1 MNILTNPKPN
11 DPTLHEAPDK
21 TKMTKLPKDKITFF
35 FTDIEGA
42 TRLAQQLGESY
53 ALILERHRAIIRR
66 IIARYKGHEID
77 TAGDGFFIVFEKIDQ
92 AVSAAVD
99 IQQAFTF
106 ESWATDIGLKVRIG
120 IHSGIAQPTA
130 TGYTGIEV
138 HKASRICNASYGSQV
153 LLSEEASTMLFGAL
167 PQGVA
172 LIDLGQYL
180 LKGFEQPERL
190 LQLVI
195 PGVKDDFPPPLTGTS
210 EPRIA
215 VLPFANLSAEPKQ
228 EYFCDGISEEIILAI
243 SNIYGLK
250 VIARSSTFALKG
262 KNLDAREIGKIL
274 NATVILEG
282 SVRKKGNHLRISTQL
297 VDCST
302 GLTLWSERFDS
313 KIEDV
318 FALQDS
324 IAQSIA
330 KALKIKLIPEQECC
344 VQNRQTNNVAAYDF
358 YLKGR
363 QHYYQ
368 FSHKSI
374 LAAIEM
380 FREAIKID
388 KEYALAYCGLADSYA
403 YLYMHGEKTK
413 ENLKNASQASK
424 LAIELGPLLAE
435 TYTSQGVVLTLKKQ
449 FKKAE
454 ASFEKAISINS
465 YLFDAWYHYAK
476 VCSFQGKF
484 DKAARLYEEAS
495 RIRPEDYQAI
505 LLAGQIY
512 DVMGIHELSKKARL
526 QGIATVESILNINE
540 NDARALYLGANGLV
554 ALGEKEKGMEWLKRA
569 LEIDPSDPM
578 LLYNAGCVYSLLN
591 KKTKAL
597 ELLEASVKA
606 GLTQRNYYLNDSDLD
621 NVRDL
626 PRFKALLENLK

>member
-11 DPTLHEAPDK
+11 DPTLHEAPYK
-21 TKMTKLPKDKITFF
+21 AKMTKLPKDKITFF

-172 LIDLGQYL
+172 LIDLGRYL
-180 LKGFEQPERL
+180 LKGFEQHERL

-215 VLPFANLSAEPKQ
+215 VLPFANLSAEPEQ

-374 LAAIEM
+374 QAAIGM

-424 LAIELGPLLAE
+424 LAIQLGPLLAE

-454 ASFEKAISINS
+454 ACFEKAISINS